1 MPERRSNQMFN
12 FKRRVAFLTVPAV
25 LAVGAMSYGSVV
37 AFASANPSLSPS
49 GTSAPSAAE
58 PAESA
63 TESATAPETAEP
75 NEPALP
81 GGGHADAAGAQVDT
95 QQEGV
100 N

>member
-1 MPERRSNQMFN
+1 MPNLK
-12 FKRRVAFLTVPAV
+12 KRLTFLTVPAV
-25 LAVGAMSYGSVV
+25 VALAAVSYGSVV
-37 AFASANPSLSPS
+37 AFASPSPS
-49 GTSAPSAAE
+49 PSPAGTSAPSAAE

-81 GGGHADAAGAQVDT
+81 GGGYADAAGAQVDT
-95 QQEGV
+95 QQEGI